1 MSLQTSNEP
10 MSTMQA
16 TNKQDFTFPQ
26 SVAGTMSQI
35 PVSRSSS
42 STKSLLQGPS
52 DPPLS
57 SGLDFLMQMHI
68 RRENT
73 DAKAQRMTRKERTMI
88 KEGTRKERT
97 TMLAEAL
104 MIVDA
109 E

>member
-1 MSLQTSNEP
+1 MSLQTSNEA

-16 TNKQDFTFPQ
+16 TTKQDLTFFQPA
-26 SVAGTMSQI
+26 SMVSQI
-35 PVSRSSS
+35 QVSRGSS

-57 SGLDFLMQMHI
+57 SGLDFLMQMHV

-73 DAKAQRMTRKERTMI
+73 DSKAQRMTRKERTMI
-88 KEGTRKERT
+88 NEGSRKERSA
-97 TMLAEAL
+97 MLAEAL
-104 MIVDA
+104 KIVDT